1 MSSSD
6 TRDIQYEKHLD
17 KLAYSWNS
25 KKSGN
30 NIELSS
36 LNTFTRLYLL
46 LKDGEQNL
54 KNSLSAAGAEIL
66 TLKSDDTALNDKK
79 IVDISTYITQI
90 NANDKYNS
98 GGIGINSLKVER
110 SNREAF
116 TIRYDMSLT
125 ITNSKIIDERLDIS
139 KVIQLSSDW
148 IIAYGWDGF
157 REINR
162 SRGQNSEPEVI
173 TPSVPSI
180 DGSRIT
186 YNNSD
191 KNNGYWDWNYVK
203 LYKFNFNITNEG
215 HLQGSLQFSNADS
228 LNISSTRIHEISTQV
243 LNDLKKP
250 SSETEL
256 ITNIS
261 TIGLIPGYEELL
273 LTYPQNG
280 KNWSSQTE
288 LANEG
293 AETQN
298 DFEKVYGFFN
308 TDADESKESYN
319 LIASTE
325 TSFDKWNNDFTVD
338 PNYDT
343 DDKDNPKTYVFGNTR
358 QFILNADGTV
368 FDTENA
374 IKNSVINNIYDYN
387 LEEGRL
393 GNQDNVYFLIEY
405 SDLTRNFATLQD
417 FDNYIENEVDEA
429 NRIIGDGVSN
439 EDAKNTKLFLSET
452 LIQIPQQN
460 EEINSVIPKG
470 YSKPYMY
477 IKDLDRPIQKNNQS
491 DKPNREYLGRLF
503 TGNNDGIKLPII
515 KKLLVKKDFLKTIS
529 PNSSIK
535 LKFNN
540 REIFNALKR
549 PNPPFALNQGGEPLI
564 VNDNV
569 KSGYYLYDL
578 QVDLK
583 DTKIVATDELSYFYN
598 KKTSDVLY
606 NFNNETVQGNF
617 DNIIKEYY
625 KYIYSDLKPFNNK
638 NYKPFFNELTVETV
652 VNNGDSDSQN
662 VDLKIEASTA
672 VINSRGVSEK
682 LYYFKP
688 EYISA
693 RQYSVFLKSYKQKI
707 KYGVDFLSDRITDEE
722 NFKNINR
729 NTLFEGLSESE
740 LGGYINEIIRRGVAV
755 YLTAPEE
762 YSSGVSVS
770 NKEALQ
776 NTRYSL
782 PPFNL
787 IKKYAEKNPNYI
799 STFRNLQADG
809 LMPNGEVDIDL
820 GVRVPLGWVKNLEGD
835 LNISNELRNDI
846 RLVSNKGGLKYA
858 KFEAGNGQRDYFID
872 TGINATIKEYRTV
885 YENREIG
892 DLGGNPLW
900 GYVSTDSRTLSPRNP
915 VYPKLYYSNSEEIE
929 APGNNNIVFV
939 FDTTND
945 EYPFYKRSD
954 DDTFYRNYNTYSFIV
969 FNEEKG
975 DISDMLINYK
985 YSDNYSF
992 RIGSSVN
999 SGGRGGFDVN
1009 NILTLS
1015 YNKGDNRN
1023 KNYYIY
1029 KIRNFKGLRAEVDR
1043 AESTSEYRKYF
1054 NDQFKKFVDE
1064 IKPEEDWERDDYGQ
1078 EVIYNYENE
1087 DMSPAYKFLL
1097 DYEVEY
1103 IPTNKPIDNS
1113 EIQPSIIIF
1122 PSQFESNKKVKENES
1137 QMIRFSS
1144 QAFLDFWEREDK
1156 DIYDWYKEKFYDDLQ
1171 ETSVSS
1177 RSDSDF
1183 FQGLSQEQSEI
1194 RASILGFVIPEETT
1208 EEPETSTSDTDQS
1221 DSTEGGD
1228 ENGDGEEVT
1237 SADEISIE
1245 VEGYVNNNNEEY
1257 PVAYFLGAVLESI
1270 AKNVNAR
1277 SSGQEFEK
1285 KKKMY
1290 FKYSKL
1296 PAVVRRDISKLAR
1309 SQNLYV
1315 FGDSNKTRSVS
1326 YGNLAKTTF
1335 DILVDYETIDRLLND
1350 PNIHNKS
1357 VIYLLKNVLNAINI
1371 GPLSGLQGR
1380 LQLGYRK
1387 IMEGELDVIE
1397 LYVESRK
1404 TGGVNEQLKESY
1416 KFDKILNISNGTEDA
1431 YKKAIVLNHGD
1442 SQSLVE
1448 SFNVSSK
1455 IDPLAYST
1463 FQIPL
1468 RAGLGSLNLQDL
1480 LTSTVEGNQSNSLKT
1495 YLRESLEDT
1504 FQGKGIFFKSL
1515 ISNSNANDFEK
1526 RLRNIINVLDG
1537 GNPDRIT
1544 QTVFDDLNKMIFS
1557 DPTGKAIDLFLY
1569 DSFQRDPE
1577 NNTLSDLL
1585 LNFLF
1590 NVDAT
1595 IHGTTGIYLLDPIII
1610 NDFVNAAEGIYVVNS
1625 VVESL
1630 TPNSFNTVLNLKLYS
1645 PIENLDTSLS
1655 LNEMVEVTARD
1666 DISGESLEGYLPR
1679 NFNIEEANRLGYI
1692 YIIDNFGNFVRKTG
1706 VYNIAFRE
1714 PPIIREAGQF
1724 RNRERLLSEEVT
1736 VLDDGTLIITP
1747 DGSLPDNEG
1756 TIVLTPEEYADV
1768 VARSEEKFDANGQL
1782 NQDYIHNKAGS
1793 PNIIVVPR
1801 VRRPSQTEEEKR
1813 GSWMGYSSIARRQRS
1828 NTDNDTGTSTRAGG
1842 TGQVQ

>member
-280 KNWSSQTE
+280 KNWSSQAE
-288 LANEG
+288 LSNVG
-293 AETQN
+293 APTN

-308 TDADESKESYN
+308 TESFESKESYN
-319 LIASTE
+319 LIGG
-325 TSFDKWNNDFTVD
+325 TSATFDKWNNDFTID

-343 DDKDNPKTYVFGNTR
+343 NDESNPKTYVFGNTR

-405 SDLTRNFATLQD
+405 SDLTRNFTTLQD

-549 PNPPFALNQGGEPLI
+549 PNPPFALNQNGEPLI

-606 NFNNETVQGNF
+606 IFNNQLLQGNF
-617 DNIIKEYY
+617 DNIIKGYY
-625 KYIYSDLKPFNNK
+625 KYIYNDLKPYNNL

-652 VNNGDSDSQN
+652 VNNGENESQN
-662 VDLKIEASTA
+662 VDLKIEASPA

-722 NFKNINR
+722 NFKNINK

-740 LGGYINEIIRRGVAV
+740 LDGYIDEIISRGVAV

-809 LMPNGEVDIDL
+809 LMPNGEVDIEL

-835 LNISNELRNDI
+835 LNLLSNELRNDI
-846 RLVSNKGGLKYA
+846 RLVSNKEGLRYS
-858 KFEAGNGQRDYFID
+858 KFEADRGNSGGRRDYLID
-872 TGINATIKEYRTV
+872 PGINALIREYETEYTRGTIRQS
-885 YENREIG
+885 
-892 DLGGNPLW
+892 
-900 GYVSTDSRTLSPRNP
+900 YVKQPGTRKTTGR
-915 VYPKLYYSNSEEIE
+915 VFYPKLYYSNNEQIST
-929 APGNNNIVFV
+929 PGNYNNIIFM
-939 FDTTND
+939 FDTTKD
-945 EYPFYKRSD
+945 PFSKRSD
-954 DDTFYRNYNTYSFIV
+954 DDTFYRDYNTYSFIV
-969 FNEEKG
+969 FNEERG
-975 DISDMLINYK
+975 DISDMLSNYK

-999 SGGRGGFDVN
+999 SGGGRQGFDVN

-1015 YNKGDNRN
+1015 YNKGDNIN
-1023 KNYYIY
+1023 KNYYKY
-1029 KIRNFKGLRAEVDR
+1029 KIRKFPDLRAEVDR
-1043 AESTSEYRKYF
+1043 AESTSKYRKYF
-1054 NDQFKKFVDE
+1054 NDEFKKSVNE
-1064 IKPEEDWERDDYGQ
+1064 IKPEADWLRYNNGN
-1078 EVIYNYENE
+1078 VIIYNSLMKKY
-1087 DMSPAYKFLL
+1087 L
-1097 DYEVEY
+1097 DYQAEY
-1103 IPTNKPIDNS
+1103 VGLSQNKPIDNS

-1122 PSQFESNKKVKENES
+1122 PSQFLNNKKVKENES
-1137 QMIRFSS
+1137 QMIRLSS

-1156 DIYDWYKEKFYDDLQ
+1156 DIYEYYKDNFYNDLQ

-1177 RSDSDF
+1177 RSNSDF

-1645 PIENLDTSLS
+1645 PIENLDTPLS

-1666 DISGESLEGYLPR
+1666 DISGASLEGYLPR

-1692 YIIDNFGNFVRKTG
+1692 YVIDNFGNFVRKTG

-1714 PPIIREAGQF
+1714 PPIIRDQKQF
-1724 RNRERLLSEEVT
+1724 ELKERLLSDEVT
-1736 VLDDGTLIITP
+1736 ELPDGTLIITP

-1813 GSWMGYSSIARRQRS
+1813 GSWMGYSSIVRRQRS
-1828 NTDNDTGTSTRAGG
+1828 NTDNDTGTGTSTKAGDKG
-1842 TGQVQ
+1842 VVL